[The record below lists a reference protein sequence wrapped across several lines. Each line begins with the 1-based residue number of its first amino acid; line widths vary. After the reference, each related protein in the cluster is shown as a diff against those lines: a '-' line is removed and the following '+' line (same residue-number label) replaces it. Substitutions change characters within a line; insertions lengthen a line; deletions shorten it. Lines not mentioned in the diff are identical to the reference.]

1 MHNLQRGHILE
12 FKNKVKYVRE
22 KLCLSQQ
29 DLAKATGI
37 SFNTIN
43 RWENGLRKPTY
54 VLQRKFNEFSKANN
68 IKFEK

>member
-1 MHNLQRGHILE
+1 ME
-12 FKNKVKYVRE
+12 FKDKVKFVRE

-54 VLQRKFNEFSKANN
+54 VLQRKFYEFCESKN
-68 IKFEK
+68 IVFND

>member
-1 MHNLQRGHILE
+1 ME
-12 FKNKVKYVRE
+12 FKDKVRFVRE

-54 VLQRKFNEFSKANN
+54 VLQRKFNEFCESKN
-68 IKFEK
+68 IVFSE

>member
-1 MHNLQRGHILE
+1 ML
-12 FKNKVKYVRE
+12 FKDKVKHVRE

-54 VLQRKFNEFSKANN
+54 ILQRKFYKFCEQNN
-68 IKFEK
+68 IKFED

>member
-1 MHNLQRGHILE
+1 ML
-12 FKNKVKYVRE
+12 FKDKVKYVRE

-43 RWENGLRKPTY
+43 CWENGLRKPTY
-54 VLQRKFNEFSKANN
+54 ILQRKFNEFCEQNN
-68 IKFEK
+68 IKFED

>member
-1 MHNLQRGHILE
+1 ME
-12 FKNKVKYVRE
+12 FKDKVKFVRE

-54 VLQRKFNEFSKANN
+54 VLQRKFYEFCEGKK
-68 IKFEK
+68 IVFKD

>member
-1 MHNLQRGHILE
+1 MHNLERGIVML
-12 FKNKVKYVRE
+12 FKDKVKYVRE

-54 VLQRKFNEFSKANN
+54 ILQRKFYEFCKQNN
-68 IKFEK
+68 IKFED

>member
-1 MHNLQRGHILE
+1 ME
-12 FKNKVKYVRE
+12 FKDKIKFVRE

-43 RWENGLRKPTY
+43 RWENGIRKPTY
-54 VLQRKFNEFSKANN
+54 VLQRKFNEFCDANN
-68 IKFEK
+68 IRFED

>member
-1 MHNLQRGHILE
+1 ME
-12 FKNKVKYVRE
+12 FKDKVKHVRE

-43 RWENGLRKPTY
+43 RWENGIRKPTY
-54 VLQRKFNEFSKANN
+54 VLQRKFNEFCNANN
-68 IKFEK
+68 IKFED

>member
-1 MHNLQRGHILE
+1 MK
-12 FKNKVKYVRE
+12 FKNKVKFVRE

-43 RWENGLRKPTY
+43 RWENGLRKWY
-54 VLQRKFNEFSKANN
+54 NFYIQNEYR
-68 IKFEK
+68 

>member
-1 MHNLQRGHILE
+1 ME
-12 FKNKVKYVRE
+12 FKDKVKFVRE

-54 VLQRKFNEFSKANN
+54 VLQRKYNDFCDANN
-68 IKFEK
+68 IKFKD

>member
-1 MHNLQRGHILE
+1 ME
-12 FKNKVKYVRE
+12 FKNKVKFVRE

-43 RWENGLRKPTY
+43 RWEMDFVNGIIFTY
-54 VLQRKFNEFSKANN
+54 KTNTDDRN
-68 IKFEK
+68 

>member
-1 MHNLQRGHILE
+1 ME
-12 FKNKVKYVRE
+12 FKDKIKFVRE

-43 RWENGLRKPTY
+43 RWENGIRKPTY
-54 VLQRKFNEFSKANN
+54 VLQRKFNEFCDANN
-68 IKFEK
+68 IRFEDWIGEN

>member
-1 MHNLQRGHILE
+1 ME
-12 FKNKVKYVRE
+12 FKDKVKYVRE

-43 RWENGLRKPTY
+43 RWENGIRKPTY
-54 VLQRKFNEFSKANN
+54 VLQRKFNEFCDANN
-68 IKFEK
+68 IKFKD